1 MIKQRR
7 LIVSLLLFFLIS
19 CSYKKQ
25 SDIVIKGNVKNLPAS
40 KVYLIDFSQW
50 RGLLDSADYRN
61 DTFSF
66 HINPKRFYPRIVS
79 IYFVDREG
87 NSNVLAYKNS
97 FLPTSDTNY
106 GETSFVLDKGTT
118 TISGSYINQEGTLK
132 IIGSKQNIPLFKTE
146 LIGFGEINS
155 TNKVRR
161 NMLINYYSNLIKQY
175 PYSYYFISMIYKY
188 RFQYSKKELED
199 ILSLFDNTAGMAY
212 FKDKFYKYFQQ
223 LPVPGLP
230 FHNYA
235 LRNPSGQLKNMI
247 SDSTKLNMLIF
258 WASWC
263 EPCRLEIP
271 ELKKIYAEFNNKGL
285 RMVSISVDKNQD
297 AWRTLLSKED
307 MEWEQLIVDSSLSD
321 EIDNTFQIGA
331 IPLIIF
337 TDNKGI
343 ELQCF
348 TGYNTVNKDEYKDFI
363 EKYIK
368 VKDN

>member
-7 LIVSLLLFFLIS
+7 FIFSLLLFFLIS

-25 SDIVIKGNVKNLPAS
+25 SGIVIKGNVKNLPAS
-40 KVYLIDFSQW
+40 KVYLIDFSKW

-66 HINPKRFYPRIVS
+66 HINPKEFHPRIVS

-97 FLPTSDTNY
+97 FLSTDSTKYD
-106 GETSFVLDKGTT
+106 ETSFVLDKGTT
-118 TISGSYINQEGTLK
+118 TISGSYIDQESTLK
-132 IIGSKQNIPLFKTE
+132 IVGSRQNIPLFKTA
-146 LIGFGEINS
+146 LIGFGEINT

-161 NMLINYYSNLIKQY
+161 KELIDYYKNLIKEY

-188 RFQYSKKELED
+188 RFQYSKNELED
-199 ILSLFDNTAGMAY
+199 ILPLFDNTAGMAY

-230 FHNYA
+230 FHNYT
-235 LRNPSGQLKNMI
+235 LMNSFGQLKNMI
-247 SDSTKLNMLIF
+247 SDSSKLNMLIF

-263 EPCRLEIP
+263 GPCRLEIP
-271 ELKKIYAEFNNKGL
+271 ELKNIYTEFKNKGL
-285 RMVSISVDKNQD
+285 HMVSISSDKNQG

-321 EIDNTFQIGA
+321 EIENTFQSDE

-337 TDNKGI
+337 TNNKGI
-343 ELQCF
+343 ELRRF
-348 TGYNTVNKDEYKDFI
+348 TGYAPANEEEFKDFI

-368 VKDN
+368 VKDK